1 MKARELE
8 IDTAKR
14 REGETARGRYGET
27 AIESKAVVPFGPA
40 LSEGSISP
48 KVNNPLC
55 ALRVFVPVHRLA
67 VSPFRRLESQGSQ

>member
-1 MKARELE
+1 
-8 IDTAKR
+8 
-14 REGETARGRYGET
+14 
-27 AIESKAVVPFGPA
+27 

>member
-14 REGETARGRYGET
+14 REGER
-27 AIESKAVVPFGPA
+27 AIESKAVVPFGPV

-67 VSPFRRLESQGSQ
+67 VSPFRRLESQGLQ